1 VKPPDDATS
10 TKTKEAAKRER
21 TEEEI
26 DADLALLQGVKLTQA
41 ESDPRMKSLSTCVDC
56 GAANT
61 LDPKK
66 PGKINQCWSCG
77 EKSEVE
83 KVIGVCIADGK
94 SDYGVEIG
102 LSSKGYGEGLK
113 HSQKGLISDRN
124 RREGEVKSK

>member
-1 VKPPDDATS
+1 
-10 TKTKEAAKRER
+10 
-21 TEEEI
+21 
-26 DADLALLQGVKLTQA
+26 
-41 ESDPRMKSLSTCVDC
+41 MKSLSTCVDC

>member
-26 DADLALLQGVKLTQA
+26 DADLALLQG
-41 ESDPRMKSLSTCVDC
+41 
-56 GAANT
+56 AANT
-61 LDPKK
+61 LDPKSRARST
-66 PGKINQCWSCG
+66 NVVMRR
-77 EKSEVE
+77 KSEVE
-83 KVIGVCIADGK
+83 KVIGGCIADGK

-124 RREGEVKSK
+124 RREGEVNSK